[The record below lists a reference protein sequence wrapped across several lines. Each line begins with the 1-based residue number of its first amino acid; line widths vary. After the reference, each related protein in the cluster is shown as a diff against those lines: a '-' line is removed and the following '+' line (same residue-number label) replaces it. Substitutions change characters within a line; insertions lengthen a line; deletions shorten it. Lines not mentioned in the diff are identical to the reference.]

1 MNALLRPLYLP
12 HWCGDY
18 KRPLYLP
25 HWCGDYKGL
34 TAQQKWFLFEDREI
48 KAENREKI
56 GKRWIARGYI
66 FLGGKG

>member
-34 TAQQKWFLFEDREI
+34 TAQQKCDSFS
-48 KAENREKI
+48 REKSKLKTE
-56 GKRWIARGYI
+56 KRLEKDGSQEDIY
-66 FLGGKG
+66 F